1 MVDSNSFSKR
11 SRAVRRSTSLSV
23 STERLIGEM
32 VATTRGLAEDIADMK
47 HTISLVAA
55 EQQQSST
62 ERRNQQLV
70 VSNRIDALER
80 ITADQHKTNTQILS
94 EVKAEL
100 TGMRD
105 PVSQFVSIRKRA
117 GAIVM
122 VIIGVGSVLWTLSQP
137 VYNFLIGRLFGTN

>member
-1 MVDSNSFSKR
+1 MVDPDPFSKR
-11 SRAVRRSTSLSV
+11 SGAARRVSRLNA

-32 VATTRGLAEDIADMK
+32 VATTRGLADDVAEMK
-47 HTISLVAA
+47 ETVARVA
-55 EQQQSST
+55 SEQQNSAN

-80 ITADQHKTNTQILS
+80 ITADQHKMNSQILS
-94 EVKAEL
+94 EVKTEL
-100 TGMRD
+100 SGMRD

-122 VIIGVGSVLWTLSQP
+122 VLIGISSVIWTLSQP
-137 VYNFLIGRLFGTN
+137 VYNFLIVRLFGPH